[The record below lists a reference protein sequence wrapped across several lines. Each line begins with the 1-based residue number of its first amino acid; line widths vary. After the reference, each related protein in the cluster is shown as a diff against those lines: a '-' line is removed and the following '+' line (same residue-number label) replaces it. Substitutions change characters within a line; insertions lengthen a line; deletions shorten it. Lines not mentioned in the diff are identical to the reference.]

1 MAIDKNHP
9 KYKQL
14 ILVSNPTKVIK
25 NANSY
30 LGKNNY
36 EIFVSDRNDKK
47 YMIINNANGKKVHF
61 GNINYQDFSKSNDET
76 HRNSYLARAMKIKG
90 NWQSNKYSPNN
101 LAIHLLW

>member
-36 EIFVSDRNDKK
+36 EIFISNNKDKK
-47 YMIINNANGKKVHF
+47 YLIITPEGQRVHF
-61 GNINYQDFSKSNDET
+61 GNIN
-76 HRNSYLARAMKIKG
+76 
-90 NWQSNKYSPNN
+90 
-101 LAIHLLW
+101 